1 MSGRRW
7 LAILPLG
14 AGAGVVSLFALGILP
29 PSSAETTSQS
39 PPETAAASSAQL
51 PSEAPASATG
61 VPSRATPTPPTAT
74 QRRPATSRPAT
85 PSSPVRV
92 ESAPSVARVPIGSPG
107 IKAAVRTATSR
118 GYQAGVAVV
127 DTSTGKLWAAGDY
140 DDMFAAESV
149 IKVFIA
155 TRLLATK
162 QMTGDTA
169 DTAYRMITQSDD
181 GAADALYGLAGGD
194 EVVTWIAEHYG
205 IPGLGSPPTKAGWW
219 SNTHI
224 SAVGMARFYAKV
236 KADPLVWPWL
246 SKAMHR
252 ATEYGSDGTYQFFG
266 LKQADR
272 NAAIKQGWGQD
283 DDDWA
288 EASDFNS
295 TGYVDSDRY
304 AVVILVKGPPWEYN
318 SGTPAAVTR
327 IAKALMPGGVPRP

>member
-1 MSGRRW
+1 MSRRRW
-7 LAILPLG
+7 FTLLPLG
-14 AGAGVVSLFALGILP
+14 AGAGVLSLAALGILP
-29 PSSAETTSQS
+29 PGSAEPDGESRPDSAAVSVQQT
-39 PPETAAASSAQL
+39 PPEASSQ
-51 PSEAPASATG
+51 T
-61 VPSRATPTPPTAT
+61 VRAK
-74 QRRPATSRPAT
+74 
-85 PSSPVRV
+85 
-92 ESAPSVARVPIGSPG
+92 SAPSIARVPISSPG
-107 IKAAVRTATSR
+107 IRSAVRSATSR
-118 GYQAGVAVV
+118 GYRAGVAVV
-127 DTSTGKLWAAGDY
+127 DTTTGKLWAAGDY
-140 DDMFAAESV
+140 DGMFAAESV
-149 IKVFIA
+149 MKVFIA

-169 DTAYRMITQSDD
+169 DTAYRMIVQSDD
-181 GAADALYGLAGGD
+181 GAASALYGLTGGD
-194 EVVTWIAEHYG
+194 QVVNWIEDHYA
-205 IPGLGSPPTKAGWW
+205 IPGLGSPPTKSGWW

-283 DDDWA
+283 DDDWS

-295 TGYVDSDRY
+295 TGYVNSDRY

-327 IAKALMPGGVPRP
+327 IAKTLMPGGVLRP

>member
-1 MSGRRW
+1 MSRRW
-7 LAILPLG
+7 WFALPLA
-14 AGAGVVSLFALGILP
+14 AGAGVVSLFATGILP
-29 PSSAETTSQS
+29 PGGAEPTGQSRPDAAAGSVQQSSPEASPSALATSPSATATVTTTPSRTASKSPAPSQS
-39 PPETAAASSAQL
+39 VRAQ
-51 PSEAPASATG
+51 S
-61 VPSRATPTPPTAT
+61 VPSI
-74 QRRPATSRPAT
+74 
-85 PSSPVRV
+85 
-92 ESAPSVARVPIGSPG
+92 ARVPISSVR
-107 IKAAVRTATSR
+107 IKAAVRSATSR

-127 DTSTGKLWAAGDY
+127 DTSTGKLWVAGDY
-140 DDMFAAESV
+140 NDTFAAESV
-149 IKVFIA
+149 VKVFIA
-155 TRLLATK
+155 TRLLATR
-162 QMTGDTA
+162 QLTGDTA

-194 EVVTWIAEHYG
+194 EVVPWIAKHYG
-205 IPGLGSPPTKAGWW
+205 IPGLGSPPTKVGWW
-219 SNTHI
+219 SNNHI
-224 SAVGMARFYAKV
+224 TAVGMARFYAKV

-288 EASDFNS
+288 QASDFNS
-295 TGYVDSDRY
+295 TGYVNSDRY

-327 IAKALMPGGVPRP
+327 IAKTLMPGGVMRL